1 MLWFAAYTSL
11 SHLGRPEVWP
21 YLAIMGGGLL
31 GYHYVAL
38 PLLERRR
45 LQGSEVPMPR
55 TAVGFLAGVLFYA
68 LTFSGVYY
76 HFRQGATPERDG
88 VRFTMKIE
96 RELDVFQA
104 TGSDRRYALTE
115 RRVEGSLAMRG
126 QGAFSKLDQADT
138 FVDEDALSGEGE
150 HWWIQLQGAPGTS
163 TLFVSDSCQV
173 VEGRKVVE
181 HYLGEVEY
189 DLGSWEE
196 LAAGRPVE
204 FHLSSKA
211 EAARREAEERS
222 FARAFEAGLPPEMA
236 GLQRS
241 ATAVVPVKGR
251 FRVEGGVVRFTS
263 TAPGNATVL
272 FER

>member
-1 MLWFAAYTSL
+1 MFWFAANTSL
-11 SHLGRPEVWP
+11 HHLGRPEVWP
-21 YLAIMGGGLL
+21 YIAIMAAGLL

-55 TAVGFLAGVLFYA
+55 SVPGFLAGVLFYA

-76 HFRQGATPERDG
+76 HFHHGATQVRDA
-88 VRFTMKIE
+88 VRFTMTIQ
-96 RELDVFQA
+96 REVDVFQA

-115 RRVEGSLAMRG
+115 RHVEGSLAMRG
-126 QGAFSKLDQADT
+126 QGAFSKLDQTDT

-222 FARAFEAGLPPEMA
+222 FGSAFEAALPPEMA
-236 GLQRS
+236 GLRR
-241 ATAVVPVKGR
+241 ATSVVVPVKGR

-263 TAPGNATVL
+263 TAPGNSTVL